1 MSGDRKCGVETEL
14 LGGVGGGLER
24 SEGETAGL
32 GDLARGG
39 TVAEEGSGTG
49 FAFVYLP
56 FESRGGSVFLTGIMQ
71 GVIKTSPRSG
81 LQCV

>member
-1 MSGDRKCGVETEL
+1 MSGDRKGRVVTKL
-14 LGGVGGGLER
+14 LGGVGGGLEQ

-39 TVAEEGSGTG
+39 TVAEEGLGTG

-56 FESRGGSVFLTGIMQ
+56 FLSRIGGGFWTGIMQ
-71 GVIKTSPRSG
+71 GVG
-81 LQCV
+81 

>member
-1 MSGDRKCGVETEL
+1 MSGDSKCEAGTEL

-32 GDLARGG
+32 GDRARGG
-39 TVAEEGSGTG
+39 TVAEEGSGAG

-56 FESRGGSVFLTGIMQ
+56 FEFQVGGGLGIMQ
-71 GVIKTSPRSG
+71 EVG
-81 LQCV
+81 